1 MATSAKLGNSAWTIV
16 IFTDFSNAA
25 LNATNYAA
33 ALAGQLKAS
42 RLLICYSEH
51 IPTTMEM
58 NSQSIRLIQQ
68 EHQRYLK
75 QLLTLKDELQTRLS
89 KKIIVETSID
99 QRPLDE
105 IVNSYNQDQ
114 SAGLVVMGIAGKN
127 RMERTFIGSNAI
139 RVAQIAAIP
148 LLIVPEHTLFKKI
161 ERIVFAC
168 DLKKITKTTPAL
180 AIKHMVNT
188 LGARLFILNVDHN
201 EQRFN
206 PDTTIAEMTNLHQL
220 WDDEQPEYHYTDN
233 QDIAK
238 GVMDFADKHQM
249 HLVIAVPKAY
259 GFFENLFH
267 SSLTRK
273 LAYHIHLPLLLFKE
287 EKPK

>member
-1 MATSAKLGNSAWTIV
+1 MATSAEPGNNAGTIV

-33 ALAGQLKAS
+33 ALAGQLNAS

-51 IPTTMEM
+51 VPTTMEM
-58 NSQSIRLIQQ
+58 DTQSIRLTEQ
-68 EHQRYLK
+68 EHQRHLK
-75 QLLTLKDELQTRLS
+75 QLMTLKDELQSRFN
-89 KKIIVETSID
+89 KRIVIETSID

-127 RMERTFIGSNAI
+127 QLERTFIGSNTI
-139 RVAQIAAIP
+139 RVARIIAIP
-148 LLIVPEHTLFKKI
+148 LLIVPEHTTFNSI
-161 ERIVFAC
+161 EKVVFAC
-168 DLKKITKTTPAL
+168 DLKKVSKTTPAL
-180 AIKHMVNT
+180 AIKRMVNK
-188 LGARLFILNVDHN
+188 LGAKLSILNVDHN
-201 EQRFN
+201 EERFN
-206 PDTTIAEMTNLHQL
+206 PDTIAEMTDLHQL
-220 WDDEQPEYHYTDN
+220 WDNKQPEYHYTDN
-233 QDIAK
+233 KDIAK
-238 GVMDFADKHQM
+238 GVMDFADEHQM
-249 HLVIAVPKAY
+249 QIVIAVPKAY

-267 SSLTRK
+267 NSLTSK

>member
-1 MATSAKLGNSAWTIV
+1 METSTELGNHTGTIV
-16 IFTDFSNAA
+16 IFTDFSEAA
-25 LNATNYAA
+25 ENATNYAA

-51 IPTTMEM
+51 IPTPMEM
-58 NSQSIRLIQQ
+58 HAQSIKLTEQ
-68 EHQRYLK
+68 EHQRHLK
-75 QLLTLKDELQTRLS
+75 QLLTLKDELQSRFNNR
-89 KKIIVETSID
+89 IIIETAID

-105 IVNSYNQDQ
+105 IVDSYSQDPF
-114 SAGLVVMGIAGKN
+114 AGLVVMGIAGKN
-127 RMERTFIGSNAI
+127 RLERTFIGSNTI
-139 RVAQIAAIP
+139 RVARITQIP
-148 LLIVPEHTLFKKI
+148 LLIIPEHTTFRTI
-161 ERIVFAC
+161 EQVVFAC
-168 DLKKITKTTPAL
+168 DLKKVSKTTPAF
-180 AIKHMVNT
+180 AIKRMVNK
-188 LGARLFILNVDHN
+188 LGAKLSILNVDHN
-201 EQRFN
+201 EERFN
-206 PDTTIAEMTNLHQL
+206 PDTIAEMTDLHRL

-238 GVMDFADKHQM
+238 GVMDFADQHQM
-249 HLVIAVPKAY
+249 QMVIAVPKAY